1 MTQATSSTATSP
13 LTRPVRI
20 GLVGYGFGGSTFHAP
35 LITSAPALE
44 LVGVLTS
51 DPARV
56 ARLATDHPGVPAL
69 PTLEALVEAGAEA
82 VAISSPSG
90 THSAMTERALE
101 LGLHVVCDKPFAVEA
116 PAAAVTIEK
125 AEALRR
131 VVSVYQNRRWDSD
144 FLTVRRLLAAGD
156 LGDIH
161 RYESRVERWA
171 PAADPSSWKAGAT
184 PAQGGGMRLDL
195 LTHLVDQA
203 VVLFGPVA
211 SVYAELDIR
220 RAGSAADDDDMLA
233 LHHVNGVR
241 SHLITSKVSG
251 DTSRRIHVNGSAGAY
266 VVNGFDGQE
275 AQLIA
280 GRTPLTEGDSWGVEA
295 PSAWGRIVRGD
306 LSEPVES
313 ERGRWDTYY
322 PAFAAAVRGEG
333 PVPVEPREALRVL
346 EILDA
351 AVVSARE
358 NRIVT
363 LA

>member
-1 MTQATSSTATSP
+1 
-13 LTRPVRI
+13 
-20 GLVGYGFGGSTFHAP
+20 
-35 LITSAPALE
+35 
-44 LVGVLTS
+44 
-51 DPARV
+51 
-56 ARLATDHPGVPAL
+56 
-69 PTLEALVEAGAEA
+69 
-82 VAISSPSG
+82 
-90 THSAMTERALE
+90 
-101 LGLHVVCDKPFAVEA
+101 
-116 PAAAVTIEK
+116 
-125 AEALRR
+125 
-131 VVSVYQNRRWDSD
+131 
-144 FLTVRRLLAAGD
+144 
-156 LGDIH
+156 
-161 RYESRVERWA
+161 
-171 PAADPSSWKAGAT
+171 
-184 PAQGGGMRLDL
+184 MRLDL

-251 DTSRRIHVNGSAGAY
+251 DTSRRIRVNGSAGAY

-275 AQLIA
+275 AELIA

-295 PSAWGRIVRGD
+295 PSAWGRIVCGD